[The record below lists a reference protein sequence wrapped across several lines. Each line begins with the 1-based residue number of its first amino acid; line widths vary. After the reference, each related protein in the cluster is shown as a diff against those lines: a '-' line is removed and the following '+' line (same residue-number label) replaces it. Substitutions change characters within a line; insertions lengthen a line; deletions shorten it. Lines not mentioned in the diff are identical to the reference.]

1 MLKSTTALAVT
12 RTLALGALT
21 LTLASGAMAANYDK
35 GASDEEIKFGTI
47 VPLSGPASAYGST
60 GTCIAA
66 YFDMVNDK
74 GGINGRKIS
83 VPVQDDGY
91 NPAKMLE
98 QARRLVEREGVLF
111 IAGNIGTPT
120 NSAIHRY
127 MNQRKVPHLFLTTGA
142 SKWDDPENYPWT
154 MPYIPSY
161 AAEGRIYAK
170 YIKENMPDAKIG
182 ILYQNDDF
190 GRDYMDAFIDQLG
203 DESMVVS
210 AVSYDTSA
218 ATVDSQMSALKESG
232 ADVFFNVASPKF
244 AAQAIRRAGEIG
256 WDATQFLV
264 SVSNAKTA
272 VLEPAG
278 LEHSTDIISTQYLK
292 EPTNPAYAEDAD
304 VQAWQ
309 AFKADYFPKAS
320 DGNWWDWSCYSTAYT
335 IEHVLKEAGDEL
347 TRENLMQVASNLD
360 GFEAPMLLPGITVNT
375 GADDFAPIEAMSLM
389 KFDGD
394 NWALFGDVIAVD

>member
-1 MLKSTTALAVT
+1 MLKSTTALA
-12 RTLALGALT
+12 LGLT
-21 LTLASGAMAANYDK
+21 FASGAMAANYDK

-83 VPVQDDGY
+83 VSVQDDGY

-170 YIKENMPDAKIG
+170 YVKENMPDAKIG

-218 ATVDSQMSALKESG
+218 ATVDSQMSTLKESG

-256 WDATQFLV
+256 WGATQFLV
-264 SVSNAKTA
+264 SVSNAKSA

-278 LEHSTDIISTQYLK
+278 LEHSTGIISTQYLK

-320 DGNWWDWSCYSTAYT
+320 EGNWWDWSCYSTAYT

-375 GADDFAPIEAMSLM
+375 SADDFAPIEAMSLM
-389 KFDGD
+389 KFDGE

>member
-1 MLKSTTALAVT
+1 MLKSTNALAIT
-12 RTLALGALT
+12 RVLAFGAIG
-21 LTLASGAMAANYDK
+21 LTLASGAVAATYDK
-35 GASDEEIKFGTI
+35 GASDDEIKFGTI

-74 GGINGRKIS
+74 GGINGRKVS
-83 VPVQDDGY
+83 VSVQDDGY

-203 DESMVVS
+203 DDSMVVS

-218 ATVDSQMSALKESG
+218 ATVDSQMSTLKESG

-256 WDATQFLV
+256 WEPTQFLV
-264 SVSNAKTA
+264 SVSNAKSA

-278 LEHSTDIISTQYLK
+278 LDYSTDIISTQYLK

-335 IEHVLKEAGDEL
+335 IEHVLTQAGDEL
-347 TRENLMQVASNLD
+347 TRENLMRVASNLD

-375 GADDFAPIEAMSLM
+375 AADDFSPIEAMSLM

>member
-1 MLKSTTALAVT
+1 MLKSTTALA
-12 RTLALGALT
+12 LGLT
-21 LTLASGAMAANYDK
+21 VASGAMAATYDQ

-83 VPVQDDGY
+83 VSVQDDGY
-91 NPAKMLE
+91 NPAKTLE

-111 IAGNIGTPT
+111 IAGNVGTPG

-127 MNQRKVPHLFLTTGA
+127 MNQRKIPHLFLTTGA

-170 YIKENMPDAKIG
+170 YIKDNMPDAKIG

-190 GRDYMDAFIDQLG
+190 GRDYMDPLIDELG
-203 DESMVVS
+203 DDSMVVS
-210 AVSYDTSA
+210 AVGYDTSA
-218 ATVDSQMSALKESG
+218 ATVDSQMSTLKASG
-232 ADVFFNVASPKF
+232 ANVFINVASPKF
-244 AAQAIRRAGEIG
+244 AAQAVRRAGEIG

-264 SVSNAKTA
+264 SISNAKSA

-278 LEHSTDIISTQYLK
+278 LDYSTGIISTQYLK

-347 TRENLMQVASNLD
+347 TRENLMKVASNLG

-375 GADDFAPIEAMSLM
+375 SAEDFAPIEAMSLM
-389 KFDGD
+389 KFDGE
-394 NWALFGDVIAVD
+394 NWVLFGDVIAVD

>member
-1 MLKSTTALAVT
+1 MLKSTTALV
-12 RTLALGALT
+12 LG
-21 LTLASGAMAANYDK
+21 LTLASGAMAADYDK
-35 GASDEEIKFGTI
+35 GASDDEIKFGTI

-74 GGINGRKIS
+74 GGINGRKVS
-83 VPVQDDGY
+83 VSVQDDGY

-218 ATVDSQMSALKESG
+218 ATVDSQMSTLKESG

-264 SVSNAKTA
+264 SVSNAKSA

-278 LEHSTDIISTQYLK
+278 LDHSTGIISTQYLK

-335 IEHVLKEAGDEL
+335 IEHVLTQAGDEL
-347 TRENLMQVASNLD
+347 TRENLMKVASNLE

-375 GADDFAPIEAMSLM
+375 AADDFAPIEAMSLM